1 MQTIPDSSR
10 SGSDPIRSRSRSLH
24 QSILHCNASAPLAAA
39 VSTPSAGKRWISRR
53 SRFWRLNAI
62 DPAAGSKIFFADELP
77 PPCDQI
83 RSAAASSLRNRRE
96 YSNLPASGA
105 LRGFDFF
112 HSCSAKSCNRQ
123 FLQASN
129 PNLRAES
136 VPLAGSEVAIAQIP
150 SDRLESP
157 GTPIEIR
164 PLLPR
169 HVAVSDLRRDVENAL
184 QWERVKSRVSRFK
197 DRSRGRPNIKR
208 IVKLVN
214 PAFAQTGG
222 AGFGLANILPLVLI
236 FVIMYFLLIRPQQ
249 KKAKAHREM
258 VANLRRGD
266 QIVTQG
272 GVIGKIAKVKDDNE
286 VEVEI
291 AENIRIRVVR
301 STISQVVSKT
311 EPAS

>member
-1 MQTIPDSSR
+1 M
-10 SGSDPIRSRSRSLH
+10 
-24 QSILHCNASAPLAAA
+24 
-39 VSTPSAGKRWISRR
+39 
-53 SRFWRLNAI
+53 
-62 DPAAGSKIFFADELP
+62 
-77 PPCDQI
+77 
-83 RSAAASSLRNRRE
+83 
-96 YSNLPASGA
+96 
-105 LRGFDFF
+105 
-112 HSCSAKSCNRQ
+112 
-123 FLQASN
+123 
-129 PNLRAES
+129 
-136 VPLAGSEVAIAQIP
+136 
-150 SDRLESP
+150 
-157 GTPIEIR
+157 
-164 PLLPR
+164 
-169 HVAVSDLRRDVENAL
+169 
-184 QWERVKSRVSRFK
+184 
-197 DRSRGRPNIKR
+197 
-208 IVKLVN
+208 VN

>member
-1 MQTIPDSSR
+1 MPSTRPPPEAKFFSR
-10 SGSDPIRSRSRSLH
+10 MNCRRLAIRFGRLLRHRSEIAGKIR
-24 QSILHCNASAPLAAA
+24 ICGRRGR
-39 VSTPSAGKRWISRR
+39 SAG
-53 SRFWRLNAI
+53 LN
-62 DPAAGSKIFFADELP
+62 FF
-77 PPCDQI
+77 C
-83 RSAAASSLRNRRE
+83 
-96 YSNLPASGA
+96 SG
-105 LRGFDFF
+105 
-112 HSCSAKSCNRQ
+112 SAKSCNRQ

-136 VPLAGSEVAIAQIP
+136 VPLAGRELAIAQIP
-150 SDRLESP
+150 SDQLESP
-157 GTPIEIR
+157 GSSFEIR

-184 QWERVKSRVSRFK
+184 QRERVKSRVSRFK